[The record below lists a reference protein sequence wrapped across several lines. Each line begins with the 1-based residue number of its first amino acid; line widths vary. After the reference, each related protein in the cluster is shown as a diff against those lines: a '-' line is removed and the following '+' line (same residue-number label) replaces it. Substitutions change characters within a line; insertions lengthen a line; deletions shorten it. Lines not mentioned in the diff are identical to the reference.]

1 MRRIT
6 SFLVASGLVVS
17 SSTLPADTYPRQL
30 AVDAVHYRFAVTL
43 AESSARIE
51 GETHATLRIVAPVR
65 AIELDLM
72 SASGEKGMTVSGV
85 TSGGRV
91 LQFSHDANRL
101 RLPVPEDAKPGHDVT
116 YVIRY
121 AGIPIDGLQV
131 FTNMHGERV
140 VFSEGWPNRA
150 RHWLPTIDHPYD
162 KATGEM
168 IVIAPAQYQAVSNGV
183 LVEEVDLGSGQRRT
197 HWRQSVPIASWLF
210 ALGLARFDAHHAG
223 TVQGVPLQ
231 TWVFPQN
238 RDAGRELFEQTS
250 RRAMDFFSERI
261 GPYPYERL
269 ANVQAAGFAGGMENA
284 TVIFYGEKGVA
295 SGRGPVAHEI
305 AHQWFGN
312 SVTERDWDDV
322 WLSEG
327 FATYFA
333 LLYVEQF
340 QGRDAFVQGLM
351 RSRTTI
357 LQLEQKRPDTPV
369 IHRNL
374 SDMER
379 LLNQFVYQKGGW
391 ILHMLRRELGDEA
404 FWRGIR
410 EYYRRYRDRNASTDE
425 LRQVMEG
432 TSGKD
437 LGWFFAQW
445 LTRSGVPRIEG
456 SWTYDAAQK
465 RVVIMLAQ
473 VQAGAPFRVRVGV
486 GLADTPGAPPR
497 VEPLE
502 LDEAKETFFISSA
515 TMPSTV
521 TLDPDTWVLADMA
534 PLTQR

>member
-1 MRRIT
+1 M
-6 SFLVASGLVVS
+6 S

-30 AVDAVHYRFAVTL
+30 AVDAIHYRFAVTL